1 MLTNVYTKSVRD
13 RSTSMLIA
21 AISTALMFV
30 FGMAVYRDIDLS
42 VYTDLPEVFRS
53 MFGIGGEDTDVG
65 GLAYEALMASYGM
78 LVMAGVAIAAGAT
91 SIAGEEKKG
100 TIGILLSN
108 PLSRSTYVAS
118 KAGGVFTAL
127 VAGFVVLW
135 VAALVVPQ
143 VLDVSTAGYD
153 VNALMLMMFVNAVFY
168 GFLALSIGAWS
179 GNTGVASG
187 VSAGLMI
194 VGFLAVGLLPLVESL
209 AGLAKVFPW
218 YYYNSGDALN
228 QGMPWGDFAILVGLA
243 AVFAIAAFVGF
254 NRRDL
259 RSRSVGV
266 KMIDR
271 LRENKYTHVVAD
283 RLAGTARVSHIWV
296 KTASEHQV
304 LLYIAASGMFVMTVI
319 IGPMYNLIEDSLKTL
334 GDSIPE
340 ELMALF
346 GGGNMSTPE
355 GWYQV
360 EMFGLMLPIATIT
373 VAVVV
378 GTAAIAGEENRNTM
392 GLLLANPVRRSTV
405 ILQKTGTMVLFA
417 AIVGAAAFLGTMA
430 GSLLGDLGL
439 DVRNVA
445 AASALGTLL
454 GLVFGAIALALG
466 AATGRTQIAAYGAT
480 GLAVVSF
487 VANGFLPLSDSLE
500 GLARFQPFY
509 YYLTSDPLN
518 NGMDWAH
525 AGVLAGL
532 IVVFV
537 SAALAL
543 FQRRDLR

>member
-296 KTASEHQV
+296 KTASEHEV

-378 GTAAIAGEENRNTM
+378 GTAAIAGEENKNTM

-439 DVRNVA
+439 DVQNVA

>member
-42 VYTDLPEVFRS
+42 VYTDLPEAFRS

-65 GLAYEALMASYGM
+65 GIAYEALMASYGM

-118 KAGGVFTAL
+118 KAGGMFTAL

-135 VAALVVPQ
+135 VSAIVVPQ
-143 VLDVSTAGYD
+143 VLDVSTTGYD
-153 VNALMLMMFVNAVFY
+153 VNALMIMMLVNAMFY

-179 GNTGVASG
+179 GNTGLASG

-218 YYYNSGDALN
+218 YYYDNGDALN
-228 QGMPWGDFAILVGLA
+228 QGMPWGDFAILVGLI

-304 LLYIAASGMFVMTVI
+304 LLYIAAVGMFVMTVI

-346 GGGNMSTPE
+346 GGGDMSTPE

-360 EMFGLMLPIATIT
+360 EMFGLMLPIATIA
-373 VAVVV
+373 VAVVI
-378 GTAAIAGEENRNTM
+378 GTAAIAGEENNNTM
-392 GLLLANPVRRSTV
+392 GMLLANPVRRSTV
-405 ILQKTGTMVLFA
+405 VLQKTGTMVLLA
-417 AIVGAAAFLGTMA
+417 AIVGAATFLGTMA
-430 GSLLGDLGL
+430 GSLLGNLGL
-439 DVRNVA
+439 DVWNVA
-445 AASALGTLL
+445 SASALGTLL

-500 GLARFQPFY
+500 GLAKFQPFY

-518 NGMDWAH
+518 NGMDWTH

-537 SAALAL
+537 AAALAL

>member
-1 MLTNVYTKSVRD
+1 VTLTNVYTKSVRD
-13 RSTSMLIA
+13 RSTSVLIA

-42 VYTDLPEVFRS
+42 VYTDLPEAFQS
-53 MFGIGGEDTDVG
+53 MFGIGDDADVG
-65 GLAYEALMASYGM
+65 GIAYSALLASYGM

-100 TIGILLSN
+100 TIGLLLSN

-127 VAGFVVLW
+127 VAAFVVLW
-135 VAALVVPQ
+135 ISAIVAPQ

-153 VNALMLMMFVNAVFY
+153 VNALMTMMFVNAVFY
-168 GFLALSIGAWS
+168 GFLALAIGAWS
-179 GNTGVASG
+179 GNTGAASG
-187 VSAGLMI
+187 VAAGLMI

-218 YYYNSGDALN
+218 YYYDNGDALN
-228 QGMPWGDFAILVGLA
+228 QGMPWGDFAILVGLT

-283 RLAGTARVSHIWV
+283 RLAGTARVSHIWI
-296 KTASEHQV
+296 KTVSEHQA
-304 LLYIAASGMFVMTVI
+304 LLFIAAAGLFAMTVVV
-319 IGPMYNLIEDSLKTL
+319 GPMYNLIEDALKTM
-334 GDSIPE
+334 GDTIPE

-346 GGGNMSTPE
+346 GGGDMSTPE
-355 GWYQV
+355 GWYQI
-360 EMFGLMLPIATIT
+360 EMFGLMLPIATIA
-373 VAVVV
+373 VAIVI
-378 GTAAIAGEENRNTM
+378 GTAAIAGEENNNTM
-392 GLLLANPVRRSTV
+392 GLLLTNPIRRSTV
-405 ILQKTGTMVLFA
+405 VLQKTATMVLFA
-417 AIVGAAAFLGTMA
+417 AIIGAAAFLGTMA
-430 GSLLGDLGL
+430 GSLLGNLGL
-439 DVRNVA
+439 NVWNVA
-445 AASALGTLL
+445 AASTLGTLL

-466 AATGRTQIAAYGAT
+466 AATGRTQIAAYGGTA
-480 GLAVVSF
+480 LAVVSF

-500 GLARFQPFY
+500 GLAKFQPFY

-518 NGMDWAH
+518 NGMDWGH
-525 AGVLAGL
+525 AGVLIGL
-532 IVVFV
+532 TVFFV
-537 SAALAL
+537 AAALVL

>member
-271 LRENKYTHVVAD
+271 LRDNKYTHVVAD

>member
-378 GTAAIAGEENRNTM
+378 GTAAIAGEENKNTM

-439 DVRNVA
+439 DVQNVA

>member
-271 LRENKYTHVVAD
+271 LRDNKYTHVVAD

-439 DVRNVA
+439 DVQNVA

-480 GLAVVSF
+480 GLAVASF

>member
-21 AISTALMFV
+21 AISTAVMFV

-42 VYTDLPEVFRS
+42 VYTDLPEAFRS

-65 GLAYEALMASYGM
+65 GIAYEALMASYGM
-78 LVMAGVAIAAGAT
+78 LVMAGVAIAGGAA

-127 VAGFVVLW
+127 VAGFLVLW

-143 VLDVSTAGYD
+143 VLDVSTTAYD
-153 VNALMLMMFVNAVFY
+153 INALMLMMFVNAVFY
-168 GFLALSIGAWS
+168 GFLALSISAWS
-179 GNTGVASG
+179 GNTGLASG

-228 QGMPWGDFAILVGLA
+228 QGMPWGDFAVLVGLTA
-243 AVFAIAAFVGF
+243 GFAIAAFVGF

-271 LRENKYTHVVAD
+271 LRENKHTHALAN
-283 RLAGTARVSHIWV
+283 RLAGTARVSHIWI

-304 LLYIAASGMFVMTVI
+304 LLYIAAGGLFAMTVI
-319 IGPMYNLIEDSLKTL
+319 VGPMYNLIEDSLKTL

-360 EMFGLMLPIATIT
+360 EMFGLMLPIATIA

-378 GTAAIAGEENRNTM
+378 GTAAIAGEENKNTM

-417 AIVGAAAFLGTMA
+417 AIVGAAAFFGTMA

-439 DVRNVA
+439 DAWYVA
-445 AASALGTLL
+445 AASTLGALL

-466 AATGRTQIAAYGAT
+466 AATGRTQVAAYGAT
-480 GLAVVSF
+480 GAAVASF

-500 GLARFQPFY
+500 GLAKFQPFY
-509 YYLTSDPLN
+509 YYLSSDPLN
-518 NGMDWAH
+518 NGMDWTH
-525 AGVLAGL
+525 AGVLTGL
-532 IVVFV
+532 VVA
-537 SAALAL
+537 SIAAALVL

>member
-42 VYTDLPEVFRS
+42 VYTDLPEAFRS

-65 GLAYEALMASYGM
+65 GIAYEALMASYGM

-108 PLSRSTYVAS
+108 PLSRSAYVAS

-135 VAALVVPQ
+135 VSAIVVPQ
-143 VLDVSTAGYD
+143 LLDVSTAGYD
-153 VNALMLMMFVNAVFY
+153 VNALMIMMLVNAVFY

-179 GNTGVASG
+179 GNTGLASG

-218 YYYNSGDALN
+218 YYYDNGDALN
-228 QGMPWGDFAILVGLA
+228 QGMPWGDFAILVGLI

-304 LLYIAASGMFVMTVI
+304 LLYIAAVGMFVMTVI

-346 GGGNMSTPE
+346 GGGDMSTPE

-360 EMFGLMLPIATIT
+360 EMFGLMLPIATIA
-373 VAVVV
+373 VAVVI
-378 GTAAIAGEENRNTM
+378 GTAAIAGEENNNTM
-392 GLLLANPVRRSTV
+392 GMLLANPVRRSTV
-405 ILQKTGTMVLFA
+405 VLQKTGTMVLLA
-417 AIVGAAAFLGTMA
+417 AIVGAATFLGTMA
-430 GSLLGDLGL
+430 GSLLGNLGL
-439 DVRNVA
+439 DVWNVA

-518 NGMDWAH
+518 NGMDWTH

-537 SAALAL
+537 AAALAL

>member
-1 MLTNVYTKSVRD
+1 VFLTNVYTKSVRD

-21 AISTALMFV
+21 AMSTALMFV

-42 VYTDLPEVFRS
+42 VYTDMPEAFRS
-53 MFGIGGEDTDVG
+53 MFGIGSDTDVG
-65 GLAYEALMASYGM
+65 GIAYDALMASYGM

-135 VAALVVPQ
+135 VSAIVVPL

-153 VNALMLMMFVNAVFY
+153 VNALMIMMFVNAVFY

-179 GNTGVASG
+179 GNTGLASG

-218 YYYNSGDALN
+218 YYYDNGDALN
-228 QGMPWGDFAILVGLA
+228 QGMPWGDFAILVGST
-243 AVFAIAAFVGF
+243 AVFGIAAFVGF

-283 RLAGTARVSHIWV
+283 RLAGTARVSHIWI
-296 KTASEHQV
+296 KTASEHQT
-304 LLYIAASGMFVMTVI
+304 LLSITAVGLFAMTVI
-319 IGPMYNLIEDSLKTL
+319 VGPMYNLIEDALKTM
-334 GDSIPE
+334 GDTIPE

-346 GGGNMSTPE
+346 GGGDMSTPE
-355 GWYQV
+355 GWYQI
-360 EMFGLMLPIATIT
+360 EMFGLMLPIATIAVAT
-373 VAVVV
+373 VI
-378 GTAAIAGEENRNTM
+378 GTAAIASEENNNTI
-392 GLLLANPVRRSTV
+392 GLLLANPLRRSTV
-405 ILQKTGTMVLFA
+405 VLQKTGTMVLFA
-417 AIVGAAAFLGTMA
+417 AIIGAAAFLGTMA
-430 GSLLGDLGL
+430 GSLLGNLGL
-439 DVRNVA
+439 DVWNVT
-445 AASALGTLL
+445 AASTLGTLL
-454 GLVFGAIALALG
+454 GLVFGAIALSLG

-487 VANGFLPLSDSLE
+487 VANGFLPLSNSLE
-500 GLARFQPFY
+500 GFAKFQPFY

-518 NGMDWAH
+518 NGMDWTH
-525 AGVLAGL
+525 AGVLTGL

-537 SAALAL
+537 AAALVL

>member
-378 GTAAIAGEENRNTM
+378 GTAAIAGEENKNTM

-525 AGVLAGL
+525 AGVLVGL

-537 SAALAL
+537 LAALAL

>member
-218 YYYNSGDALN
+218 HYYNSGDALN

-271 LRENKYTHVVAD
+271 LRDNKYTHVVAD

-378 GTAAIAGEENRNTM
+378 GTAAIAGEENKNTM

>member
-1 MLTNVYTKSVRD
+1 VTLTNVYTKSVRD
-13 RSTSMLIA
+13 RSTSVLIA
-21 AISTALMFV
+21 ATSTALMFV

-42 VYTDLPEVFRS
+42 VYTDLPEAFQS
-53 MFGIGGEDTDVG
+53 MFGIGDDADVG
-65 GLAYEALMASYGM
+65 GIAYSALLASYGM

-135 VAALVVPQ
+135 VSAIVVPQ
-143 VLDVSTAGYD
+143 VLDVSTAGYHI
-153 VNALMLMMFVNAVFY
+153 NALMIMMFVNAVFY

-179 GNTGVASG
+179 GNTGMASG

-218 YYYNSGDALN
+218 YYYDNGDALS
-228 QGMPWGDFAILVGLA
+228 QGMPWGDFAILVGLT

-283 RLAGTARVSHIWV
+283 RLAGTARVSHIWI
-296 KTASEHQV
+296 KTASEHQA
-304 LLYIAASGMFVMTVI
+304 LLFIAAAGLFVMTMV
-319 IGPMYNLIEDSLKTL
+319 IGPMYNLIEDALKTM
-334 GDSIPE
+334 GDTIPE

-346 GGGNMSTPE
+346 GGGDMSTPE
-355 GWYQV
+355 GWYQI
-360 EMFGLMLPIATIT
+360 EMFGLMLPIATIA
-373 VAVVV
+373 VAIVI
-378 GTAAIAGEENRNTM
+378 GTAAIAGEENNNTM
-392 GLLLANPVRRSTV
+392 GLLLTNPVRRSTV
-405 ILQKTGTMVLFA
+405 VLQKTGTMVLFA

-430 GSLLGDLGL
+430 GSLLGSLGL
-439 DVRNVA
+439 DVWNVA
-445 AASALGTLL
+445 AASTLGTLL
-454 GLVFGAIALALG
+454 GVVFGAIALALG

-487 VANGFLPLSDSLE
+487 VANGFLPLSDRLE
-500 GLARFQPFY
+500 GLAKVQPFY

-518 NGMDWAH
+518 NGMDWGH
-525 AGVLAGL
+525 AGVLIGL
-532 IVVFV
+532 IVFFV
-537 SAALAL
+537 AAAVVL

>member
-271 LRENKYTHVVAD
+271 LRDNKYTHVVAD

-439 DVRNVA
+439 DVQNVA

>member
-42 VYTDLPEVFRS
+42 VYTDLPEAFRS

-65 GLAYEALMASYGM
+65 GIAYEALMASYGM

-143 VLDVSTAGYD
+143 VLDVSTTAYD
-153 VNALMLMMFVNAVFY
+153 INALMLMMFVNAVFY
-168 GFLALSIGAWS
+168 GFLALSISAWS
-179 GNTGVASG
+179 GNTGLASG

-218 YYYNSGDALN
+218 YYYDNGDALN
-228 QGMPWGDFAILVGLA
+228 QGMPWGDFAILVGLIA
-243 AVFAIAAFVGF
+243 AFAIAAFVGF

-304 LLYIAASGMFVMTVI
+304 LLYIAAVGMFVMTVI

-346 GGGNMSTPE
+346 GGGDMSTPE

-360 EMFGLMLPIATIT
+360 EMFGLMLPIATIA
-373 VAVVV
+373 VAVVI
-378 GTAAIAGEENRNTM
+378 GTAAIAGEENNNTM
-392 GLLLANPVRRSTV
+392 GMLLANPVRRSTV
-405 ILQKTGTMVLFA
+405 VLQKTGTMVLLA
-417 AIVGAAAFLGTMA
+417 AIVGAATFLGTMA
-430 GSLLGDLGL
+430 GSLLGNLGL
-439 DVRNVA
+439 DVWNVA

-518 NGMDWAH
+518 NGMDWTH

-537 SAALAL
+537 AAALAL

>member
-78 LVMAGVAIAAGAT
+78 LVMAGVAIASGAT

-271 LRENKYTHVVAD
+271 LRDNKYTHVVAD

-378 GTAAIAGEENRNTM
+378 GTAAIAGEENKNTM

>member
-271 LRENKYTHVVAD
+271 LRDNKYTHVVAD

-378 GTAAIAGEENRNTM
+378 GTAAIAGEENKNTM

-454 GLVFGAIALALG
+454 GLVFGAVALALG

>member
-378 GTAAIAGEENRNTM
+378 GTAAIAGEENKNTM

>member
-1 MLTNVYTKSVRD
+1 
-13 RSTSMLIA
+13 
-21 AISTALMFV
+21 
-30 FGMAVYRDIDLS
+30 
-42 VYTDLPEVFRS
+42 
-53 MFGIGGEDTDVG
+53 
-65 GLAYEALMASYGM
+65 
-78 LVMAGVAIAAGAT
+78 
-91 SIAGEEKKG
+91 
-100 TIGILLSN
+100 
-108 PLSRSTYVAS
+108 
-118 KAGGVFTAL
+118 
-127 VAGFVVLW
+127 
-135 VAALVVPQ
+135 
-143 VLDVSTAGYD
+143 
-153 VNALMLMMFVNAVFY
+153 
-168 GFLALSIGAWS
+168 
-179 GNTGVASG
+179 
-187 VSAGLMI
+187 MI
-194 VGFLAVGLLPLVESL
+194 VGFLAVGLLPLVDSL

-218 YYYNSGDALN
+218 YYYDNGDALS
-228 QGMPWGDFAILVGLA
+228 QGMPWGDFAILVGLT

-283 RLAGTARVSHIWV
+283 RLAGTARVSHIWI

-304 LLYIAASGMFVMTVI
+304 LLYVAAVGMFVMTVI

-340 ELMALF
+340 ELMAVF
-346 GGGNMSTPE
+346 GGGDMSTPE

-360 EMFGLMLPIATIT
+360 EMFGLMLPIATIA
-373 VAVVV
+373 VAIVV
-378 GTAAIAGEENRNTM
+378 GTAAIAGEENNNTM
-392 GLLLANPVRRSTV
+392 GMLLANPVRRSTV
-405 ILQKTGTMVLFA
+405 VLQKTGTMVLLA
-417 AIVGAAAFLGTMA
+417 AIVGAATFLGTMA
-430 GSLLGDLGL
+430 GSLLGNLGL
-439 DVRNVA
+439 DVWNVVA
-445 AASALGTLL
+445 ASTLGTLL

-487 VANGFLPLSDSLE
+487 VANGFLPLSDRLE

-537 SAALAL
+537 AAALAL